1 MLLASGSAVGI
12 TTDEV
17 LITGGGDGL
26 IKLWSL
32 DAEHGGRIQEIGQLG
47 NEDGDGDPVLSIILD
62 GTFLYS
68 GRVDGLINVWDLEAR
83 QLVRSIQAADADVA
97 ALSIGTGMLFASFVD
112 GTVMVRRFSIQKIAA
127 DSR

>member
-1 MLLASGSAVGI
+1 MLLASGSAAGI
-12 TTDEV
+12 TYHEV

-47 NEDGDGDPVLSIILD
+47 DEDGNGDPVLSIALD

-68 GRVDGLINVWDLEAR
+68 GRADGIINVWDLETR
-83 QLVRSIQAADADVA
+83 QLLRSVEAADSDVS

-112 GTVMVRRFSIQKIAA
+112 GTVMVRRFWTLEIEA
-127 DSR
+127 DWR